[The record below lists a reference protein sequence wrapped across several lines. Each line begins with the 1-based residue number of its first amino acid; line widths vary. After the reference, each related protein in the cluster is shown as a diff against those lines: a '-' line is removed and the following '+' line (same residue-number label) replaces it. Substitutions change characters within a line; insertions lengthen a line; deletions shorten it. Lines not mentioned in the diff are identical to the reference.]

1 MTESKRGVL
10 ALLVAC
16 TVWGL
21 SPLYYK
27 LLAHIPPL
35 EVLAHRTLWSCAFFA
50 LVLAGQGRLGQLRGV
65 FRSWRVVGVIVF
77 AAVMISVNWFV
88 FILSIQVGHAV
99 EASLGYYI
107 FPLVAVL
114 IGVVVFKES
123 LSPLQILAVALAL
136 GAVLVLTLGLGVA
149 PWIALILSVTFG
161 LYGLVKK
168 RLSVGPVVSVT
179 AEVLLLSPIA
189 LLVLLWEWQQGV
201 PVLGYSLSDSLL
213 LMFSGVLTGA
223 PLILFSAA
231 TKRVSMA
238 TVGLIQYLNPTL
250 QFLCAV
256 LVFAEPFGQ
265 WHAIAFAMI
274 WTALAIY
281 SFAALVQ
288 DRASRRVSI
297 TAEGVSTTVR
307 NASRDGSAKP

>member
-179 AEVLLLSPIA
+179 AEVLLLRPIA

-238 TVGLIQYLNPTL
+238 TVGLNRLSP
-250 QFLCAV
+250 
-256 LVFAEPFGQ
+256 
-265 WHAIAFAMI
+265 
-274 WTALAIY
+274 
-281 SFAALVQ
+281 
-288 DRASRRVSI
+288 
-297 TAEGVSTTVR
+297 
-307 NASRDGSAKP
+307 